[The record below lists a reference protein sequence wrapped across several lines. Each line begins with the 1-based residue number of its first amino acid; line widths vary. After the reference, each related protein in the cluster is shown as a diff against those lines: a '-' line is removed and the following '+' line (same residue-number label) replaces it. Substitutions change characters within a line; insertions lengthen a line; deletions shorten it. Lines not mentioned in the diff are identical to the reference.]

1 MTAFESVEYVEPE
14 TVPEAV
20 ERLADADETRVIAS
34 GYSLVPLLKDGI
46 ETPDRL
52 IDVSGLNELRGI
64 TERGDGVAIGALVT
78 HDEIATDATVAER
91 ARALA
96 DATDSVGDFQAR
108 NRGTIAGNLVFA
120 DPKYDA
126 PAAFLALGGRVV
138 TRGPAGGRA
147 IAADDWFRGPG
158 TTALD
163 GNELVTRVEVP
174 SVERSGYARTSEY
187 SGYAVVGVAAAF
199 ETDDGV
205 VRSARVAVN
214 GAKPYPVR
222 LPNVERALVD
232 EAVGRVVDGDGAT
245 EAATA
250 ALDDVETASL
260 LANDAATEEY
270 RRQLVRTYCRQAIE
284 RAASEP

>member
-14 TVPEAV
+14 TVSEAV
-20 ERLADADETRVIAS
+20 ERLADAAETRVIAG

-138 TRGPAGGRA
+138 TRGPAGRRA

-163 GNELVTRVEVP
+163 ADELVTGIEVP
-174 SVERSGYARTSEY
+174 SVERSGYVRTSEY
-187 SGYAVVGVAAAF
+187 SGYAVVGAAAAF
-199 ETDDGV
+199 ETEDGV

-214 GAKPYPVR
+214 GAKPYPIR

-232 EAVGRVVDGDGAT
+232 EAVGRVVDGDVAT

-270 RRQLVRTYCRQAIE
+270 RRRLVRTYCRQAIE